1 MRSLQFASAALRASL
16 PVLLS
21 LLLVAARFCS
31 AETND
36 TTSSGIVQEEYMQYE
51 PLSEQNRAFMYRF
64 HHILPMQTSH
74 SAITPLFMAKPHDLT
89 FFKLSLTPPTP
100 TLNDDMAE
108 RRRMKQKRSK
118 KKRKRGK
125 KRSGKTVTTTIAT
138 ALPGK
143 KGVAMQLNPP
153 GQAGSWV
160 TNLPKVI
167 ALQPYWNYNWGPNRI
182 DQQPANIEFVPMIWG
197 AWNAA
202 VLNTTIETVIKP
214 AFEAGLTQ
222 RLLGFNEPDSSTQ
235 SNMPVSKAIKFWP
248 LLQIPGMPLASPAV
262 ATIQGKWMTKFVRK
276 INKRKRLYMDYVAV
290 HWYGSPSVSQ
300 FQSQMLSI
308 YQGYGSQWPLLI
320 TEFAPA
326 DWSAKTVSQ
335 NRFSPSQV
343 LSFAQRVL
351 PWLEQQDWIYGY
363 AWFPFNATF
372 PPGWS
377 SALFDVHGNQ
387 TALGRYYASVRTNS
401 PSGNQSITV

>member
-1 MRSLQFASAALRASL
+1 
-16 PVLLS
+16 
-21 LLLVAARFCS
+21 
-31 AETND
+31 
-36 TTSSGIVQEEYMQYE
+36 
-51 PLSEQNRAFMYRF
+51 
-64 HHILPMQTSH
+64 
-74 SAITPLFMAKPHDLT
+74 
-89 FFKLSLTPPTP
+89 
-100 TLNDDMAE
+100 
-108 RRRMKQKRSK
+108 
-118 KKRKRGK
+118 
-125 KRSGKTVTTTIAT
+125 
-138 ALPGK
+138 
-143 KGVAMQLNPP
+143 
-153 GQAGSWV
+153 
-160 TNLPKVI
+160 
-167 ALQPYWNYNWGPNRI
+167 
-182 DQQPANIEFVPMIWG
+182 MIWG

-202 VLNTTIETVIKP
+202 TLNTTIETVIKP
-214 AFEAGLTQ
+214 AFAAGLTK
-222 RLLGFNEPDSSTQ
+222 RLLGFNEPDSATQ
-235 SNMPVSKAIKFWP
+235 SNMPVSKAIQFWP
-248 LLQIPGMPLASPAV
+248 LLEIPGMPLASPAV

-290 HWYGSPSVSQ
+290 HWYGSPNVSQ
-300 FQSQMLSI
+300 FQSQMRSI

-326 DWSAKTVSQ
+326 DWSAKTVAQ

-387 TALGRYYASVRTNS
+387 TALGRYYASVRTNV